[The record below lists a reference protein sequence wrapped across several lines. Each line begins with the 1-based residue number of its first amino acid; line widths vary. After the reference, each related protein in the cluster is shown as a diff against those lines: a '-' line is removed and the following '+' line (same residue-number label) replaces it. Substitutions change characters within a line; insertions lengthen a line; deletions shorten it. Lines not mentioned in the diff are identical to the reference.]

1 MASRLRSG
9 SVSQYVKYRKGTRYR
24 MLSSGRLEVKESGCR
39 SSARRAYP
47 ALAPCATR
55 LTLARGPAGPGA
67 GRGRSAARAPGVAT
81 PQHYQPPRTE
91 LFRPRR
97 CIVYRHIMSALDT
110 GHDHDPSAAR
120 TQMFYV

>member
-1 MASRLRSG
+1 MPL
-9 SVSQYVKYRKGTRYR
+9 VS
-24 MLSSGRLEVKESGCR
+24 R

-67 GRGRSAARAPGVAT
+67 GRGRSAAGVAT
-81 PQHYQPPRTE
+81 PQPTIS
-91 LFRPRR
+91 RR
-97 CIVYRHIMSALDT
+97 VQSSFDPVAASYTDAHIMSALDT